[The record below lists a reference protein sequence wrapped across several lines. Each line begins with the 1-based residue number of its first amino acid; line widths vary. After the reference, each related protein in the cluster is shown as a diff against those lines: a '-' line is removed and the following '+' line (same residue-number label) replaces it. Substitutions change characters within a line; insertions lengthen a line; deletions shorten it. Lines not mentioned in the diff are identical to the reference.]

1 MLNLSIGIG
10 PQNFLGKKRKYISY
24 VQSQV
29 GEVPRY
35 SFRIQASLLI
45 WLKVVKQTRESLGFF
60 VKLQDILRP
69 QRGGTL

>member
-1 MLNLSIGIG
+1 MV
-10 PQNFLGKKRKYISY
+10 K
-24 VQSQV
+24 
-29 GEVPRY
+29 
-35 SFRIQASLLI
+35 IQTSLLI

>member
-1 MLNLSIGIG
+1 MHKKGQYNIGYYFSDIID
-10 PQNFLGKKRKYISY
+10 NSY